1 MVMEEKVEEKVRAS
15 ELESSMGLHPH
26 GKLLSSYLGLGFS
39 LFLALLP
46 SSSSISQLSTL
57 HLKLLQAEQELYQL
71 KSRRKEDSKANAI
84 DWNSYNPNPK
94 KSIQSLEN
102 QAITTLFSI
111 IVVIKNTPIYQLG
124 NCQWTNLILNR
135 WRNSIQI
142 KIGFWVLPCMLGF
155 GWFYKNQIWRKIKFK
170 FKINKLFLHHV
181 SILFF

>member
-135 WRNSIQI
+135 WRNPIQ
-142 KIGFWVLPCMLGF
+142 KLNLA
-155 GWFYKNQIWRKIKFK
+155 FK
-170 FKINKLFLHHV
+170 SCLV
-181 SILFF
+181 C